1 MLKNISQQST
11 TAKQYIT
18 VDNSITLLYTV
29 NNMRE
34 HMKIII
40 NNTSM
45 VPIYEQIM
53 EQIKAQIISGEL
65 KENDILPSV
74 RTMAKELKIS
84 ALTVKKAYDN
94 LEAEGMT
101 VTVHGKGT
109 YVAASNTQ
117 LMEEERRKEVETDL
131 EAAIQK
137 GRRCGMKEEEIRSL
151 FELIM
156 EDE

>member
-1 MLKNISQQST
+1 
-11 TAKQYIT
+11 
-18 VDNSITLLYTV
+18 
-29 NNMRE
+29 
-34 HMKIII
+34 MKIII
-40 NNTSM
+40 NNSSM

-84 ALTVKKAYDN
+84 
-94 LEAEGMT
+94 
-101 VTVHGKGT
+101 HGKGT

-156 EDE
+156 EDEYLC

>member
-1 MLKNISQQST
+1 
-11 TAKQYIT
+11 
-18 VDNSITLLYTV
+18 
-29 NNMRE
+29 
-34 HMKIII
+34 MKIII
-40 NNTSM
+40 NNSSM

-84 ALTVKKAYDN
+84 ALTAKKAYDN

-117 LMEEERRKEVETDL
+117 LMEEELVWSERTEPVRVPYSKQCSDL
-131 EAAIQK
+131 FLMMAA
-137 GRRCGMKEEEIRSL
+137 R
-151 FELIM
+151 
-156 EDE
+156 